1 MLVLRAVDV
10 CQVGLA
16 RTPNIRCIYS
26 TFGRE
31 ITKCT
36 VIYGVYVVFLAG
48 NHQVYGH
55 IRCIYGNSGREITQ
69 YTVIYGV
76 YVVILA
82 GKSQNIRSYTVHIY
96 GPGQP

>member
-36 VIYGVYVVFLAG
+36 VIYGVYVV
-48 NHQVYGH
+48 
-55 IRCIYGNSGREITQ
+55 
-69 YTVIYGV
+69 
-76 YVVILA
+76 ILA